1 MNRVELWINDT
12 LVDLLEES
20 IESLF
25 LINKQIQDI
34 REPEKRQTDFTK
46 TISLPGSKNND
57 LLFSYAF
64 SLSHTI
70 QSSGVNFTPDFN
82 PNLQTSA
89 VLIIDGAEVFKGIAQ
104 LINIHVT
111 DDYLVMYDVQLFG
124 KIANIFTNIGDKEL
138 TELDFSEYDHTYNP
152 TNVINSWATSII
164 KNGASQ
170 AFQLGQGYIYP
181 LIDYGYSANL
191 QSFPLI
197 NLYPALPVREY
208 LFKIFED
215 AGFTWQS
222 DFLETPFFKS
232 LYIPFKSATMKLN
245 ASQVLARKFRAS
257 RETSAQTL
265 SVPIG
270 QANAVATSIVFNDDT
285 TAPNFDSSNQ
295 YATGTGIFTVGSG
308 LNGVFTFCSQLRL
321 TATFTPATAGV
332 QVRSQFDV
340 KVIADVLKQD
350 IGGNNTFIHS
360 VAMDITA
367 FNPFTTSYT
376 TDNPGS
382 ITPLDPD
389 YTTSPYN
396 PRNYMNI
403 VVPNV
408 SLNEGEKIVIR
419 LRPYAYPNQYGNNN
433 QVTSTQLFQNTST
446 GVFYDGTITI
456 QVNTGSVFYNLIDN
470 AQIVENQTVLMNNCI
485 PEKIKQKD
493 FFLSLIRMFNLYIE
507 QGDYP
512 NQLVVEPRDLYYTT
526 EVYDLSK
533 KIDKSQE
540 ILITPMGALE
550 TQRYRFK
557 YRTDTDYYNQIYNDG
572 HPLNYGEREVLVDN
586 DFVRGTKLTELI
598 FSPTPS
604 VGAIGNDRVIP
615 RIIKI
620 SDTGVVSSHEGN
632 PRILYYGGMKET
644 NQLWTITSSGQNYS
658 FGSYPYIGH
667 LDDPYTSTVDLC
679 FYPPAEIYWSNY
691 YHSIW
696 YTNNNL
702 FNAYHKQFID
712 EVTDKNSKIV
722 TAWFKISPLDIKL
735 MDFRKLY
742 YFENEYFRLNKIIDY
757 NPISNSLTKCE
768 FIKINKGVTFAPSSG
783 QLTDGGEANGDEV
796 LPSVFKPAVFNYNT
810 ANGQDVIINGTGNS
824 ANETVR
830 NALIQG
836 QNIHV
841 GDYSENVAII
851 NSSGV
856 TNIGNQRN
864 VTVFNTKNKRVR
876 NSDTFIVGG
885 QALFGEGTDVLIEF
899 TGSTY
904 SRDAD
909 DTSFMHKINAS
920 SGNVTISLEDPA
932 GWKGLTRTFKKID
945 SSVNTVVISAPLYGI
960 DNSPTYTLTA
970 YGQSVTLYSD
980 GSTTF
985 IISSI

>member
-1 MNRVELWINDT
+1 MNRVELYINNT

-46 TISLPGSKNND
+46 TITLPGSKNND

-64 SLSHTI
+64 SLSHNI
-70 QSSGVNFTPDFN
+70 QSTTTNFTPDFN
-82 PNLQTSA
+82 PNLKASV
-89 VLIIDGAEVFKGIAQ
+89 VLYVDGAEQFSGIAQ
-104 LINIHVT
+104 LVKVHVT
-111 DDYLVMYDVQLFG
+111 DDYLVMYDVELFG
-124 KIANIFTNIGDKEL
+124 KLANIFTNIGDKEL

-164 KNGASQ
+164 KNGSSQ
-170 AFQLGQGYIYP
+170 AFQLGQGYLYP

-191 QSFPLI
+191 QTFPLI
-197 NLYPALPVREY
+197 NLYPALSAREY
-208 LFKIFED
+208 LLKIFED
-215 AGFTWQS
+215 AGFTWDS
-222 DFLETPFFKS
+222 AFLDSTYFKS
-232 LYIPFKSATMKLN
+232 LYIPFKSAVMKLSS
-245 ASQVLARKFRAS
+245 SQVLARKFRAS
-257 RETSAQTL
+257 RETSAQVF

-270 QANAVATSIVFNDDT
+270 QANAVANSVVFNNDT
-285 TAPNFDSSNQ
+285 LAPNFDSSNQ
-295 YATGTGIFTVGSG
+295 YATGSGIFTVGAA
-308 LNGVFTFCSQLRL
+308 LNSIFTFCSQLRL
-321 TATFTPATAGV
+321 TATFTPATGGV
-332 QVRSQFDV
+332 QVRSQFNV
-340 KVIADVLKQD
+340 QVIADVMKQD
-350 IGGNNTFIHS
+350 IGGNNTFIAT
-360 VAMDITA
+360 VAMEIAA
-367 FNPFTTSYT
+367 FDPFTTTHT
-376 TDNPGS
+376 TANPAS
-382 ITPLDPD
+382 VSPLDPD
-389 YTTSPYN
+389 YPGSPYN

-408 SLNEGEKIVIR
+408 SLNVGEKIVIR
-419 LRPYAYPNQYGNNN
+419 LRPYAFPNQYGNNN

-446 GVFYDGTITI
+446 GVFYDGTITL

-485 PEKIKQKD
+485 PDKIKQKD
-493 FFLSLIRMFNLYIE
+493 FFLSIIRMFNLYIE
-507 QGDYP
+507 QGSLP
-512 NQLVVEPRDLYYTT
+512 NQLAIEPRNTYYTNT
-526 EVYDLSK
+526 VYDLSK

-615 RIIKI
+615 RIIKV

-632 PRILYYGGMKET
+632 PRILYYGGMKST
-644 NQLWTITSSGQNYS
+644 NQVWNISSSGQTYT

-679 FYPPAEIYWSNY
+679 FYPPAEIYWTNY

-702 FNAYHKQFID
+702 YNAYHKQFIE

-722 TAWFKISPLDIKL
+722 TAWFNLSPLDIKL

-742 YFENEYFRLNKIIDY
+742 YFEGEYFRLNKIMDY

-768 FIKINKGVTFAPSSG
+768 FIKIKQGVTFVSSSG
-783 QLTDGGEANGDEV
+783 QLNDGGEVNRDEI
-796 LPSVFKPAVFNYNT
+796 LPALFKPAVFNYNT

-830 NALIQG
+830 NVLIQG

-841 GDYSENVAII
+841 GDYSENVMIV

-856 TNIGNQRN
+856 TNLGNQRN
-864 VTVFNTKNKRVR
+864 VTVFNTKSKRIR
-876 NSDTFIVGG
+876 NGDCFIVGG
-885 QALFGEGTDVLIEF
+885 QSLQGEGTDVLVQF
-899 TGSTY
+899 TGASNV
-904 SRDAD
+904 RDAD
-909 DTSFMHKINAS
+909 ETATMHRIDAS
-920 SGNVTISLEDPA
+920 SGNITMDIEDPA
-932 GWKGLTRTFKKID
+932 NWKGLTRTYKKID
-945 SSVNTVVISAPLYGI
+945 ASVNTVVLNASLYGI
-960 DNSPTYTLTA
+960 DNSATYTLTVF
-970 YGQSVTLYSD
+970 GQSVTIYSD
-980 GSTTF
+980 GQTTYV
-985 IISSI
+985 ISET